1 MILIFG
7 VVNQYGV
14 LSHFSEGI
22 KHDLETMGETC
33 LVLPVD
39 DGVTAAK
46 LLNQISKKD
55 VKFSLCINGSGLD
68 TALTF
73 GKAYALA
80 VDHPLLIL
88 PHLQQY
94 KGFELLCVA
103 KEHTAFAQL
112 LNIPARDFFH
122 VVSRADITSAESL
135 NEAKSREILFPAS
148 HINKDNAQKKLQEM
162 GVWDQLKPVVT
173 AVGSINELLMA
184 IGVLPNGNQPA
195 RAQLNEA
202 IYKITCEA
210 DLYIR
215 ALARERILAS
225 YTEKNIV
232 LDVYGRNVKQYQE
245 AYPFHRY
252 HDEVPYKDMLEKM
265 ANASFVVHNSP
276 GFEFALHERM
286 VYPLAKGTPI
296 LFDANVNQ
304 RQMLQGLPAVYPSNK
319 VQTDVPLEHR
329 KSTVNEIEKN
339 HTWAARLAA
348 LLN

>member
-94 KGFELLCVA
+94 KGF
-103 KEHTAFAQL
+103 
-112 LNIPARDFFH
+112 
-122 VVSRADITSAESL
+122 
-135 NEAKSREILFPAS
+135 
-148 HINKDNAQKKLQEM
+148 
-162 GVWDQLKPVVT
+162 
-173 AVGSINELLMA
+173 
-184 IGVLPNGNQPA
+184 
-195 RAQLNEA
+195 
-202 IYKITCEA
+202 
-210 DLYIR
+210 
-215 ALARERILAS
+215 
-225 YTEKNIV
+225 
-232 LDVYGRNVKQYQE
+232 
-245 AYPFHRY
+245 
-252 HDEVPYKDMLEKM
+252 
-265 ANASFVVHNSP
+265 
-276 GFEFALHERM
+276 
-286 VYPLAKGTPI
+286 
-296 LFDANVNQ
+296 
-304 RQMLQGLPAVYPSNK
+304 
-319 VQTDVPLEHR
+319 
-329 KSTVNEIEKN
+329 
-339 HTWAARLAA
+339 
-348 LLN
+348 